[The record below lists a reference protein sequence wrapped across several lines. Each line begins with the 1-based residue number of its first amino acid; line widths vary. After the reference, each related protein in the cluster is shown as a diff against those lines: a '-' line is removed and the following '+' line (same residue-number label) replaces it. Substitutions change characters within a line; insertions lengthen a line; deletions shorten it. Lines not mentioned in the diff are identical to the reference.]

1 MPVEEPEVNA
11 PANEAKETEEIAVL
25 EDLPVLTVRD
35 TVIYPGALLPITVG
49 RPSSLALVQSLG
61 ENRTL
66 AVVSQVDPR
75 VEAPEP
81 EDLFQIG
88 TVCIMHK
95 AIKVPKDNLLLFCE
109 AIARIRTHEF
119 TATEPFLRA
128 RVERLPDIE
137 PEITPEIEALR
148 QNVVTL
154 FQQIVSASPNL
165 SDELSVNAANI
176 DEPGRL
182 ADYIAGTLPFLGH
195 TERQHLL
202 EQLDGKT
209 RLSEIH
215 RNLTRELELVE
226 LRGRIQS
233 QVQGQLSQNQ
243 REFYLREQLK
253 AIQKELGEGDDA
265 NRDIEELRAKLE
277 GAGMAEAVKTEA
289 LRELNR
295 LARMSPASP
304 EYGMARTYLEWMA
317 SLPWAVSSG
326 SHVDVKRAA
335 EILDEDHY
343 DLEKVKQRILDYLA
357 VLQLKPVLKG
367 PILCF
372 VGPPGVGKTSLGRSI
387 ARALGRKFA
396 RISMGGMHDEA
407 EIRGHRRTYIGALP
421 GQIIQALRRAGSN
434 DPVFMLDEVD
444 KLGRDFRGD
453 PASALLEVLDP
464 EQNFSYRDNYLDVP
478 FDLSKVLFITTAN
491 VLDPV
496 PDALRDRM
504 EIIPLE
510 GYTEQEK
517 VIIAFRYLVPR
528 QITENGLTA
537 AEDIE
542 FGDDAVRFL
551 VRRYTREAGVR
562 NLERE
567 IGSLCRKQARRIAE
581 GKREKVLVTPEVVE
595 KDLGAPRYRTD
606 TEVADRTRRPGVA
619 VGLAWTPVG
628 GDVLFIEAGRMPGG
642 NKGLIMTGQLGPVM
656 QESVQAALTWVRA
669 NATKYGID
677 PDLFKTSDIHI
688 HVPAGAI
695 PKDGPSAGITM
706 ATALLSMLTDRKVRT
721 NVAMTGEITLTGQVL
736 PIGGIKEKVLAAK
749 RSGVREVI
757 IPFENE
763 VNVLEDLKTEQ
774 IGDMKLHYVKSMEE
788 VVELAL
794 EPKERLT

>member
-1 MPVEEPEVNA
+1 MPAEEPEVKA
-11 PANEAKETEEIAVL
+11 PAEEIEENPVL
-25 EDLPVLTVRD
+25 EDMPVLTVRD

-66 AVVSQVDPR
+66 AVISQLDPR
-75 VEAPEP
+75 VESPGP
-81 EDLFQIG
+81 GDLFALG
-88 TVCIMHK
+88 TVCVMHK

-109 AIARIRTHEF
+109 GIARIRTREF

-128 RVERLPDIE
+128 RVERLADVE
-137 PEITPEIEALR
+137 PEVTPEIEALR
-148 QNVVTL
+148 QTVVTL

-165 SDELSVNAANI
+165 SDELSANAANI
-176 DEPGRL
+176 AEPGRL

-202 EQLDGKT
+202 EQLDGMT

-265 NRDIEELRAKLE
+265 NRDVEELRGKLE
-277 GAGMAEAVKTEA
+277 AAGMTEAVRTEA

-317 SLPWAVSSG
+317 SLPWAISSG
-326 SHVDVKRAA
+326 SQVDVKRAA

-343 DLEKVKQRILDYLA
+343 DLEKVKERILDYLA
-357 VLQLKPVLKG
+357 VLQLRPVLKG

-387 ARALGRKFA
+387 ARSLGRKFA

-421 GQIIQALRRAGSN
+421 GQIIQGLRRAGSN

-464 EQNFSYRDNYLDVP
+464 EQNSTYRDNYLDVP

-504 EIIPLE
+504 EIISLE

-537 AEDIE
+537 GQDIE
-542 FGDDAVRFL
+542 FADDAVRFL

-562 NLERE
+562 SLERQ
-567 IGSLCRKQARRIAE
+567 IGAICRKQARRIAE
-581 GKREKVLVTPEVVE
+581 GVREKVLVTPVVVE
-595 KDLGAPRYRTD
+595 KDLGAPHYRTD

-656 QESVQAALTWVRA
+656 QESVQAALTWVRG

-721 NVAMTGEITLTGQVL
+721 NLAMTGEITLTGQVL

-763 VNVLEDLKTEQ
+763 VNVKEDLKSEQ

-794 EPKERLT
+794 EPKLSA

>member
-1 MPVEEPEVNA
+1 MPVEEPELNA
-11 PANEAKETEEIAVL
+11 IAAEDPNL

-49 RPSSLALVQSLG
+49 RPTSLALVQSLG

-66 AVVSQVDPR
+66 AVVAQLDPR
-75 VEAPEP
+75 VESPGP
-81 EDLFQIG
+81 DDLFQVG
-88 TVCIMHK
+88 TVCVMHK
-95 AIKVPKDNLLLFCE
+95 AVKVPRDKLLLFCE
-109 AIARIRTHEF
+109 GIGRIRTREF

-148 QNVVTL
+148 QNVASL

-165 SDELSVNAANI
+165 SEELSANAANI
-176 DEPGRL
+176 MEPGRL

-202 EQLDGKT
+202 EQLDGKA

-215 RNLTRELELVE
+215 RNLSRELELVD

-277 GAGMAEAVKTEA
+277 AAGMAEAVKTEV

-304 EYGMARTYLEWMA
+304 EFGMTRTYLEWMA
-317 SLPWAVSSG
+317 SLPWSISSG
-326 SHVDVKRAA
+326 SHVDVIRAA

-343 DLEKVKQRILDYLA
+343 DLEKVKERILDYLA
-357 VLQLKPVLKG
+357 VLQLRPVLKG

-464 EQNFSYRDNYLDVP
+464 EQNSTYRDNYLDVP

-517 VIIAFRYLVPR
+517 VMIAFRYLVPR

-537 AEDIE
+537 EQDIE

-567 IGSLCRKQARRIAE
+567 IGAICRKQARRIAE
-581 GKREKVLVTPEVVE
+581 GTREKVLVTPELVE
-595 KDLGAPRYRTD
+595 KHLGAPRYRTD

-656 QESVQAALTWVRA
+656 QESVQAALTWVRG

-721 NVAMTGEITLTGQVL
+721 NLAMTGEITLTGQVL

-774 IGDMKLHYVKSMEE
+774 IGDMTLHYVKSMEE

-794 EPKERLT
+794 EPKPLT